1 MAHRELFRR
10 GEEFVATGYIR
21 VTKNVMLSP
30 GDDLDRSV
38 FKLFHLRSLYARRLI
53 GIKGSDWT
61 KQMLLSI
68 KHGLTKLR
76 PEVAD
81 IKLAVSDKKKSEKE
95 IGKKAGKVVEQVVE
109 QTTPAIPPNVS
120 SE

>member
-21 VTKNVMLSP
+21 MTKNVMLSP
-30 GDDLDRSV
+30 GDDLDKKV

-53 GIKGSDWT
+53 GIKGSAWAQ
-61 KQMLLSI
+61 QMLLGV
-68 KHGLTKLR
+68 KHNLTKLK

-81 IKLAVSDKKKSEKE
+81 IKKAVSDKKKADKEKKQV
-95 IGKKAGKVVEQVVE
+95 GKKPTIAVPPDIKVD
-109 QTTPAIPPNVS
+109 
-120 SE
+120 